1 MNLYT
6 LAINYKQVQE
16 MIEDGADYEVI
27 KDTLEAIQEGIQDK
41 AQNVALLVKNIN
53 ADVEAIKTEE
63 KRLSERRK
71 ALENKSTKLKD
82 YLKEQMEFC
91 GIERIKS
98 TIVSIGIQK
107 NPPTLNIADNAD
119 IPEEYYRQR
128 EPEIDKRKLMQD
140 VKEGFEFDGVAISQT
155 TGVRIR

>member
-16 MIEDGADYEVI
+16 MIEDGADYEVV
-27 KDTLEAIQEGIQDK
+27 KDTLQSIEESIQDK
-41 AQNVALLVKNIN
+41 SQNIALLIKNIN
-53 ADVEAIKTEE
+53 ADTEAIKVEE

-71 ALENKSTKLKD
+71 ALENKSTRLKD

-91 GIERIKS
+91 GVDRIKS

-107 NPPTLNIADNAD
+107 NPPVLNIQDGAD

-128 EPEIDKRKLMQD
+128 DPEIDKRKLMQD
-140 VKEGFEFDGVAISQT
+140 IKEGFEFDGVTITQT